1 MEAVRETFQN
11 GNSFV
16 KQDLK
21 KNCRIFFVGS
31 FIRNPEVTIVKLP

>member
-21 KNCRIFFVGS
+21 RIVVFFVGS